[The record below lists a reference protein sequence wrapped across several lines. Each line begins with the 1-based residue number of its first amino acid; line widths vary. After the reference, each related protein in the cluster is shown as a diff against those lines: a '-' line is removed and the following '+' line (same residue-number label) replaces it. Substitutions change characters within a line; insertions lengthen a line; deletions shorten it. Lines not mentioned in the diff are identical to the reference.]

1 MNILKISLKLGLY
14 IFSSIFLLETVSML
28 YLHNHVIQSRINQE
42 LESLKSRGNSHRDV
56 LELSYSEG
64 TLKHIGLMESHT
76 DTDVVITNSTGD
88 ILQSSE
94 NINAEMKTILRKTL
108 PQVPRKGLIIQSSWK
123 DQPYIA
129 TVTPYNSDNEY
140 EGYVYMFKNT
150 GEVEEL
156 IAQLNKHF
164 LFATVLLL
172 FFMLIIIYFLS
183 KALTRPLIGMKEATT
198 KLSEGN
204 FSVTVPIRSHDEL
217 GELAQSIQSLAN
229 ELNYLKKERNEF
241 LASISHE
248 LRTPLTYIKGYADIA
263 RRKDLDVSERT
274 SYLEIIHDES
284 QRLNKL
290 LDELFNMA
298 KMDMNTFTISKETV
312 RLASFLETIHEK
324 VLPAFQYKK
333 MQLHLECKEDSSID
347 LDPARFEQIMLN
359 LLDNALKYSN
369 ENTVTTIK
377 AERLPGSINISIIDQ
392 GVGIP
397 DEDVPHIF
405 DRLYRVEKS
414 RARNTGGFGL
424 GLSIVKQLVEI
435 QGGTI
440 SVRSK
445 LNQGTCF
452 TIIFKGDH

>member
-1 MNILKISLKLGLY
+1 
-14 IFSSIFLLETVSML
+14 
-28 YLHNHVIQSRINQE
+28 
-42 LESLKSRGNSHRDV
+42 
-56 LELSYSEG
+56 
-64 TLKHIGLMESHT
+64 
-76 DTDVVITNSTGD
+76 
-88 ILQSSE
+88 
-94 NINAEMKTILRKTL
+94 
-108 PQVPRKGLIIQSSWK
+108 
-123 DQPYIA
+123 
-129 TVTPYNSDNEY
+129 
-140 EGYVYMFKNT
+140 
-150 GEVEEL
+150 
-156 IAQLNKHF
+156 
-164 LFATVLLL
+164 
-172 FFMLIIIYFLS
+172 
-183 KALTRPLIGMKEATT
+183 
-198 KLSEGN
+198 
-204 FSVTVPIRSHDEL
+204 
-217 GELAQSIQSLAN
+217 
-229 ELNYLKKERNEF
+229 
-241 LASISHE
+241 
-248 LRTPLTYIKGYADIA
+248 
-263 RRKDLDVSERT
+263 
-274 SYLEIIHDES
+274 
-284 QRLNKL
+284 
-290 LDELFNMA
+290 
-298 KMDMNTFTISKETV
+298 
-312 RLASFLETIHEK
+312 
-324 VLPAFQYKK
+324 

>member
-1 MNILKISLKLGLY
+1 MKISLKLGLY
-14 IFSSIFLLETVSML
+14 IFLSILLLETVSML

-56 LELSYSEG
+56 LELSYSKG
-64 TLKHIGLMESHT
+64 TLEHIGLMESHT

-88 ILQSSE
+88 ILETSE
-94 NINAEMKTILRKTL
+94 MVNAAMKAILRKNL
-108 PQVPRKGLIIQSSWK
+108 PQISRNGLIIQSTWK
-123 DQPYIA
+123 NEPYIA
-129 TVTPYNSDNEY
+129 TVTPFNSKNEQ

-150 GEVEEL
+150 GDVEEL
-156 IAQLNKHF
+156 IDQLNKHF

-183 KALTRPLIGMKEATT
+183 KALTRPLIAMKEATT

-204 FSVTVPIRSHDEL
+204 FSVIVPIRSHDEL

-263 RRKDLDVSERT
+263 RRKDLDSSSEIT

-284 QRLNKL
+284 QRLNRL

-298 KMDMNTFTISKETV
+298 KMDLHTYTISKQTI
-312 RLASFLETIHEK
+312 RLSSYLQSIREK
-324 VLPAFQYKK
+324 VLPAFTNKK
-333 MQLHLECKEDSSID
+333 MQLQLDCEEDLIIN

-369 ENTVTTIK
+369 ENTVSAIK
-377 AERLPGSINISIIDQ
+377 AKRLPDSISISIIDQ
-392 GVGIP
+392 GMGIP
-397 DEDVPHIF
+397 DEDIPHIF

-414 RARNTGGFGL
+414 RARDTGGFGL

-435 QGGTI
+435 QGGAI
-440 SVRSK
+440 SVTST
-445 LNQGTCF
+445 LGQGTCF
-452 TIIFKGDH
+452 TIKFKGDN